1 MKGQTNIKKVK
12 HKHFQKNLS
21 YSHEEFKEKSW
32 QSWLDDI
39 HIGVTYAPDW
49 KVLYKQSVVEFEA
62 TNDRFHLVVVANWRG
77 QLLDFAKFSYALDH
91 VDSKMEVVALDS
103 VFLEGRRVVAVVFAP
118 VVAFLVLP
126 TRVEARPAV
135 AVVEVSAV

>member
-1 MKGQTNIKKVK
+1 
-12 HKHFQKNLS
+12 
-21 YSHEEFKEKSW
+21 
-32 QSWLDDI
+32 
-39 HIGVTYAPDW
+39 
-49 KVLYKQSVVEFEA
+49 
-62 TNDRFHLVVVANWRG
+62 
-77 QLLDFAKFSYALDH
+77 
-91 VDSKMEVVALDS
+91 MEVVALDS